1 MISFFRAVSA
11 ETLKLKR
18 TLALWM
24 TLISPAVVVGLQV
37 LMILNRTSLYEKQ
50 PEFWTSLARS
60 IAGFWAVL
68 MLPLFVTLETALVA
82 NLEHSERHWKH
93 LLALPVR
100 RWNYYFGKFAVVI
113 GLVALSS
120 LILFLLTIGGGLLLS
135 VLAPKLTL
143 QSPIPWQFL
152 LKLHG
157 AMFAAAVLMISIHH
171 WVSLRWHSFTTAIG
185 FGITAV
191 VIGFILVNSKTYG
204 LYYPWS
210 IPARVT
216 NSTPELVTMMLIFS
230 GVSAVAALGAGCWEF
245 SRREFE

>member
-1 MISFFRAVSA
+1 MTSFFRTVSA
-11 ETLKLKR
+11 ESLKLKR

-37 LMILNRTSLYEKQ
+37 LMILNRTSIYAKE
-50 PEFWTSLARS
+50 PEFWVSFARS
-60 IAGFWAVL
+60 IAGLWAVL

-93 LLALPVR
+93 LLALPIR

-113 GLVALSS
+113 GLVAVSS
-120 LILFLLTIGGGLLLS
+120 LILLLLTIGGGLLLS
-135 VLAPKLTL
+135 VLAPKLAL
-143 QSPIPWQFL
+143 HSPLPWQFL

-157 AMFAAAVLMISIHH
+157 AMFAAALLMVSIHH
-171 WVSLRWHSFTTAIG
+171 WVSLRWQSFTTAIG

-191 VIGFILVNSKTYG
+191 VVSFIVVSSKTYG

-210 IPARVT
+210 ITARVT
-216 NSTPELVTMMLIFS
+216 NANPEVIAQILTY
-230 GVSAVAALGAGCWEF
+230 SAIGAVVALGAGCWEF